1 MNEPPN
7 GYFPRFFRVP
17 CLENPGENR
26 ASSNLWP
33 QSCSLAGGELI
44 RHSSFINHSSIIHQ
58 SSHTRWGKSA
68 NVQGLHVWVPGIN
81 HRKEPQPALSWD
93 QPSTDYCLD
102 RCPKMRCPKKFSGWS
117 YFSLEKDHW
126 KTTIFRGYNLDYHDY
141 PLLTFTISCS
151 WVIGTKFD
159 TNRECRGRR
168 DLYDLSFPANLGTFS
183 VGPRSD
189 QAPG

>member
-58 SSHTRWGKSA
+58 SFIERAHDVVVFVQEYDSCKSI
-68 NVQGLHVWVPGIN
+68 QIQHHPRDSD
-81 HRKEPQPALSWD
+81 HFQS
-93 QPSTDYCLD
+93 
-102 RCPKMRCPKKFSGWS
+102 FSYLW
-117 YFSLEKDHW
+117 
-126 KTTIFRGYNLDYHDY
+126 
-141 PLLTFTISCS
+141 
-151 WVIGTKFD
+151 
-159 TNRECRGRR
+159 
-168 DLYDLSFPANLGTFS
+168 
-183 VGPRSD
+183 
-189 QAPG
+189 